1 MADDSAPFLRRG
13 VAASY
18 AHADFRRWQSHR
30 LALSGDASQWRLEVL
45 GHIHA
50 RAFNGEIYRTLTPR
64 TGLRFLALQS
74 DSAVPSPPPDVRNK
88 SSPSFVI
95 RRSIAERKAHN
106 VLPEPVGAT
115 TNTFSPERMA
125 GHAKRCA
132 SVGALNACLNQAL
145 VASENKS
152 MHSYIRSIMASPS
165 DIIHNRRKAR
175 HPPSSAHSSTPPG

>member
-1 MADDSAPFLRRG
+1 MTDDSAPFLRRG
-13 VAASY
+13 VAASH

-50 RAFNGEIYRTLTPR
+50 QSLQWRNN
-64 TGLRFLALQS
+64 TGLDAADGFTFLGIAIGFS
-74 DSAVPSPPPDVRNK
+74 RAVPTAGRRNK

-125 GHAKRCA
+125 GHA
-132 SVGALNACLNQAL
+132 N
-145 VASENKS
+145 VA
-152 MHSYIRSIMASPS
+152 
-165 DIIHNRRKAR
+165 
-175 HPPSSAHSSTPPG
+175 PPSEH